1 MDNATIRTWCAA
13 NGIDIPKNGNVPP
26 HAVIAYMKAHPE
38 TETETETTE
47 TETPKKEKKAK
58 KAKKEKA
65 IKSPDLSA
73 QIHAKWDEKFSA
85 RTVDFVIREKGN
97 GADDVLHV
105 ADLFVE
111 NGMRSRYRA
120 IERAMNGETPRI
132 KPDKPGTVAK
142 IAAKVSGKAKA
153 ESDASDDLSPA
164 KGYAVILPSGA
175 VIHVPTK
182 ADAEKVASAVIGAV
196 IGKLA

>member
-26 HAVIAYMKAHPE
+26 HAVIAYMKANPESE
-38 TETETETTE
+38 TEATE

-65 IKSPDLSA
+65 AKKSPDLSA

-120 IERAMNGETPRI
+120 IEKAMNGETPRI

-153 ESDASDDLSPA
+153 ESDASEDLSA
-164 KGYAVILPSGA
+164 DKGYAVIMPTGA
-175 VIHVPTK
+175 VVNVPTLK
-182 ADAEKVASAVIGAV
+182 DAEKVKKSVPGSV
-196 IGKLA
+196 IGKIA